1 LRWQQVKE
9 ALFYSFSFLGE
20 MSRKPIA
27 EIKDGGRS
35 CWNFE
40 EREGM
45 KYLLRSLE
53 DEYIKSGKYVITLEE
68 AERIGVFCS

>member
-1 LRWQQVKE
+1 MRWQRVKE
-9 ALFYSFSFLGE
+9 GLLCSFSFLGE
-20 MSRKPIA
+20 MSRKTIV

-45 KYLLRSLE
+45 KYLLGSLE
-53 DEYIKSGKYVITLEE
+53 DEYIKSGKNVITLEE

>member
-1 LRWQQVKE
+1 MATGQRKLSSAASV
-9 ALFYSFSFLGE
+9 LGE
-20 MSRKPIA
+20 MSRKTIT

-53 DEYIKSGKYVITLEE
+53 DEHIQIRKNIYHSRRG
-68 AERIGVFCS
+68 

>member
-1 LRWQQVKE
+1 
-9 ALFYSFSFLGE
+9 

-53 DEYIKSGKYVITLEE
+53 DEYIKSGKNVITLEE